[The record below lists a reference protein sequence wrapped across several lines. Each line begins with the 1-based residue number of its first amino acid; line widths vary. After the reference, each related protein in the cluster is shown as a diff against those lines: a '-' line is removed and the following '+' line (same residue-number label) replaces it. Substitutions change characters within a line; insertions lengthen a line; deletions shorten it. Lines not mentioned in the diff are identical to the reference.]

1 MKGERRRVHLC
12 YRRMP
17 WKGKDDGGGGVI
29 YPSICITGRKRY
41 SLHAF
46 PQGDSAFS
54 KYFIT
59 SRLDEQLGDDRDRG
73 QMGTLQ
79 DKLGKGEK
87 KELVYLP
94 VVHKPHTVKMC
105 LTCKIMNL

>member
-1 MKGERRRVHLC
+1 MC

-29 YPSICITGRKRY
+29 YPSICRKRY